1 MSIVHLYVIATVIAL
16 ILASK
21 RVLLCVLDVIIKEQ
35 IAAVI
40 FNHPY
45 ILSLFLLCFVVSII
59 LEHGLYPESLLF
71 ESHLL
76 SASLFIA
83 MILPWN
89 HFWAWWHLYIVFG
102 LSILLAWFDC
112 TWSLL
117 RVLIHRNLMFI
128 IVLHC
133 FREFWKGHFKFWL
146 RLHYMGLLIVI

>member
-1 MSIVHLYVIATVIAL
+1 MSIVRLYVIATVIAL

-45 ILSLFLLCFVVSII
+45 ILSLFPLCFVVSFI

-89 HFWAWWHLYIVFG
+89 HFWAWWHLYIVFR
-102 LSILLAWFDC
+102 LSPLPWFRC
-112 TWSLL
+112 PWSLL

-128 IVLHC
+128 IVLQY
-133 FREFWKGHFKFWL
+133 FGEFWKGHFIFWL